1 MSRASRL
8 QALAAQDPS
17 NLMLLCDLLDELLG
31 DGRVDEAL
39 AQLQATED
47 RLRMLPAVKF
57 REARCALMTR
67 DFAAVAR
74 LLQPLVDGPGDVPAG
89 IAHDL
94 AYAHFS
100 LGHFD
105 AALQVLADIRP
116 QGEDATAVALL
127 KARVLHH
134 QHQYDTA
141 LDALGAIT
149 HGERLAEVLGLRAM
163 LLLDSGDTAG
173 ATTAAAQ
180 ALVIDPAQYE
190 AAIVAGTVALWE
202 QRLDVSQ
209 AMFDQVLAIDPHSG
223 RALLGVGQNRMLR
236 ANIPAARIALER
248 ATAVMPEHIGSW
260 HALAWCQ
267 LLEGDLAGAARSFER
282 AFAIDRTFGETHGG
296 MALVHALRG
305 DRTAAEESIRRATR
319 LDPHGSSARYAR
331 SVLLL
336 DEGRP
341 EEAQTIVDGI
351 LQSPGAAMAVP
362 ADFIFRLRELVR
374 PRG

>member
-17 NLMLLCDLLDELLG
+17 NPILLCDLLDELLG
-31 DGRVDEAL
+31 AGRVDEAL
-39 AQLQATED
+39 AQLHATED
-47 RLRMLPAVKF
+47 GLRVLPAVKF

-67 DFAAVAR
+67 DFTAVVK
-74 LLQPLVDGPGDVPAG
+74 LLQPLVDGVGDVPAG

-94 AYAHFS
+94 AYAQFS

-105 AALQVLADIRP
+105 AALQGLADVRS

-134 QHQYDTA
+134 QQQYGTA
-141 LDALGAIT
+141 LDVLGAIT

-173 ATTAAAQ
+173 AATTAGQ

-190 AAIVAGTVALWE
+190 ATIVAGTLALWE

-236 ANIPAARIALER
+236 ADIPAARIALER
-248 ATAVMPEHIGSW
+248 ATAAMPEHIGSW

-267 LLEGDLAGAARSFER
+267 LLEGDLAGAARSFEH

-305 DRTAAEESIRRATR
+305 DRVAAEESIRRATR
-319 LDPHGSSARYAR
+319 LDPHGASARYAR

-341 EEAQTIVDGI
+341 EEAQAIVDGI
-351 LQSPGAAMAVP
+351 LQSPGRAMAVP